1 MTAMCTPDIHSV
13 LQRLRASRL
22 PFNLQLVARIE
33 DLAAAFA
40 DDYEGR
46 QISTPSL
53 ARLIDYVE
61 ASPSLGYP
69 DLTLTPTGDCYAEW
83 RDPQAGKIAIEFS
96 GSGGGAVGVRI
107 YNPTGTQAEWCGHIA
122 HAPLTIS

>member
-22 PFNLQLVARIE
+22 PFNLRLVARIE

-46 QISTPSL
+46 QISARSL
-53 ARLIDYVE
+53 AGLIDYLE
-61 ASPSLGYP
+61 ALPLVGYP
-69 DLTLTPTGDCYAEW
+69 DLTLTPTGDCYAEY

-96 GSGGGAVGVRI
+96 GSDAVGVRI